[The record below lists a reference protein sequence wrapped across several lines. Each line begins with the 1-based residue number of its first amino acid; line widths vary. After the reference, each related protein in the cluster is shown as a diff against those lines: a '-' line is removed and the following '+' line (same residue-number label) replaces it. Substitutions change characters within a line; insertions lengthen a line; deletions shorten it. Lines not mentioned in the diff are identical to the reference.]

1 MIKPT
6 AVDTVVSRKQNLR
19 HGYFALTLSPYDRAV
34 DCRPGQFVHVQL
46 PSTDIMFRRAM
57 SVAGATGES
66 GELEII
72 FKVFGRGTRLMG
84 QLHRGDRINVLGP
97 LGKPF
102 TMPKKTA
109 RTVLVAGGVGFPP
122 LMYLAQK
129 MIAQGYDPDKIEF
142 FYGGR
147 TRTDLL
153 RVPRI
158 KKLGVRFHPVT
169 EDGSVG
175 RGGLVT
181 DPLEQFIVNHT
192 GEPLHLAAC
201 GPEPMLKAVND
212 LGMKH
217 EVAGELSLEA
227 PMPCGIGVCLGCV
240 VPRVDGGH
248 SRVCVDGPVFDIGE
262 IAL

>member
-1 MIKPT
+1 MTGPSC
-6 AVDTVVSRKQNLR
+6 VDTAVSRKQNLR
-19 HGYFALTLSPYDRAV
+19 NGYFALTLSPYKRAA
-34 DCRPGQFVHVQL
+34 DCRPGQFVHIQI
-46 PSTDIMFRRAM
+46 PSTNIMFRRAM
-57 SVAGATGES
+57 SVAGVSADG

-72 FKVFGRGTRLMG
+72 FKVFGRGTRLLG
-84 QLHRGDRINVLGP
+84 ALHKGDRLNVLGP

-102 TMPKKTA
+102 RFPKKSD
-109 RTVLVAGGVGFPP
+109 RTVMVAGGVGFPP
-122 LMYLAQK
+122 LMFLAEA
-129 MIAQGYDPDKIEF
+129 MIAKGYDPKKIEF

-147 TRTDLL
+147 TRADLL

-158 KKLGVRFHPVT
+158 KNLGVNFHPVT

-181 DPLEQFIVNHT
+181 DPLEKLIVGHE

-201 GPEPMLKAVND
+201 GPEAMLKAVND
-212 LGMKH
+212 LGLKH
-217 EVAGELSLEA
+217 RIAGELSLEA